1 MLESLQGSS
10 KKCSR
15 KGKAEN
21 EDKDKNM
28 KKEELKKPLE
38 KAALKCN

>member
-15 KGKAEN
+15 MSEKEN
-21 EDKDKNM
+21 EDKNNRKNSFN
-28 KKEELKKPLE
+28 L
-38 KAALKCN
+38 

>member
-15 KGKAEN
+15 MSKMEN
-21 EDKDKNM
+21 EDKNKRKNSFS
-28 KKEELKKPLE
+28 L
-38 KAALKCN
+38 